1 MSQIYGKKLFPNAF
15 PYISFSIYLHL
26 PFAPCRH
33 ITLPAV
39 HIRISDYLKVIGRW
53 KEAAGN
59 RNAGT
64 GATEGP
70 GRLRTFGR

>member
-39 HIRISDYLKVIGRW
+39 HIHISDYLKVIGR
-53 KEAAGN
+53 
-59 RNAGT
+59 
-64 GATEGP
+64 
-70 GRLRTFGR
+70 